1 MELKGESLRKKRQ
14 AVEENQD
21 DYKRVN
27 LLFLI
32 TAFTANY
39 TTLRAKQ
46 VVTLPRNQLVNFNKI
61 SSLKG

>member
-1 MELKGESLRKKRQ
+1 MELKGESLRQKRQ
-14 AVEENQD
+14 PVEENQD

-39 TTLRAKQ
+39 TTLR
-46 VVTLPRNQLVNFNKI
+46 
-61 SSLKG
+61 